1 MWFVP
6 RRMSRFVLLAAV
18 LSLLAAFLPMSPA
31 SAQGGQM
38 VTNCSVTSGDGG
50 VTVSFD
56 ALPVTVDYYVYRIES
71 DGNPDR
77 YGQTNDTTV
86 FVPLTGDARIF
97 MGAFVSG
104 VGYTPAVDCGSGNGG
119 NGGDGGTLTCS
130 LESAAGGVRASWD
143 AIAGAET
150 YVWRLE
156 VAQQSNR
163 YGRNSG
169 TSAIVPVATGVT
181 AKVFVSAVLSDGSY
195 TPAVACGSATG
206 GGEAPDNSPTCKAT
220 SADGGV
226 RATWSTVPGA
236 DRYVYRYILSSN
248 PNVARYA
255 STPGSRLTDVVS
267 APAGTQ
273 VSVWVSGQRADGTY
287 TGAVPCGSATAGG
300 TAPGA
305 NCTFQWFPRSDVT
318 ASFSWNAVPG
328 NVTGYTVTLGQFVIF
343 NTPGTSGDGVFR
355 VDPGNLPAAGT
366 IVVNFSDRAPITE
379 PCVVTNSLPAPTL
392 PVPNAMCETVPDTDG
407 SDMSIFTEPSA
418 AGVESYVYID
428 LLDFNSRFG
437 TFRIPINISPQRSQG
452 TFGTFGR
459 YQEVVNGA
467 TTQLLSCSERRPDF

>member
-77 YGQTNDTTV
+77 YGRTNDTTV
-86 FVPLTGDARIF
+86 FIPLTGDAQIF
-97 MGAFVSG
+97 MGAFVGG
-104 VGYTPAVDCGSGNGG
+104 VGYTPATDCGSGNGEP
-119 NGGDGGTLTCS
+119 GDGGTTPTCS
-130 LESAAGGVRASWD
+130 LESADGGVRATWD
-143 AIAGAET
+143 AVAGAET

-156 VAQQSNR
+156 VAQQPNR
-163 YGRNSG
+163 YGRNAG
-169 TSAIVPVATGVT
+169 TSALVPVPTGVT
-181 AKVFVSAVLSDGSY
+181 ASVFVSAVLSDGSY
-195 TPAVACGSATG
+195 TPAVACGSAPG
-206 GGEAPDNSPTCKAT
+206 GGEVPDNTPTCRAT
-220 SADGGV
+220 AAEGGV
-226 RATWSTVPGA
+226 RATWSAVPGA
-236 DRYVYRYILSSN
+236 DRYVYRYVLSTN
-248 PNVARYA
+248 PSVARYA
-255 STPGSRLTDVVS
+255 STPSSRLTDLVP
-267 APAGTQ
+267 AAAGTQ
-273 VSVWVSGQRADGTY
+273 VSVWVSGQRADGSY

-300 TAPGA
+300 DSPGT
-305 NCTFQWFPRSDVT
+305 NCTLQWFPRSDIT

-328 NVTGYTVTLGQFVIF
+328 NVQGYTVTVGQFQIT
-343 NTPGTSGDGVFR
+343 NTPGLSGEGVFR
-355 VDPGNLPAAGT
+355 VDPGNLPESGT

-379 PCVVTNSLPAPTL
+379 PCVATNSFPAPTL
-392 PVPNAMCETVPDTDG
+392 PAPDALCETLPDTDG

-418 AGVESYVYID
+418 ADVESYVYID
-428 LLDFNSRFG
+428 LLDFNFRLG
-437 TFRIPINISPQRSQG
+437 TFRSPINISPQRSQG
-452 TFGTFGR
+452 TFGTFAR

-467 TTQLLSCSERRPDF
+467 TTQLLNCTERLPDF